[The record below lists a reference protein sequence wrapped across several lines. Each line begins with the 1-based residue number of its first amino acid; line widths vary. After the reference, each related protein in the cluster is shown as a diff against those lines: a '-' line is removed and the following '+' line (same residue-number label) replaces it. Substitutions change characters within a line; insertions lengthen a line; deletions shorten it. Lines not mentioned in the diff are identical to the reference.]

1 MHYICFTISKISVIN
16 YALNKPVPSIQ
27 LLKQSAIANA
37 KIVAEQWKKEWCLG
51 QVSFLTHTFAF
62 SLYCKHHPSLLIKH
76 LEQAIFSHTH
86 TQKPKVV
93 ALNNHYETDKCYW
106 LNEVKPLMTL
116 NIKLSDGMVVSW
128 FKCFLGVIRV
138 LETKV
143 AKFASWYSLPFI
155 SLQCDWL
162 FSVNLEIW
170 LVVLFLV

>member
-1 MHYICFTISKISVIN
+1 MHYICFTISKISVID
-16 YALNKPVPSIQ
+16 YALNKPVPGIQ

-62 SLYCKHHPSLLIKH
+62 SLYCKHHHSLLIKH
-76 LEQAIFSHTH
+76 LEQAMFSHTQGCS
-86 TQKPKVV
+86 TKQS
-93 ALNNHYETDKCYW
+93 LWNKCYW
-106 LNEVKPLMTL
+106 VNEVKPLMTL